1 MSDPL
6 NDGRLNDGRLN
17 DGPVQ
22 PTRKQQL
29 KPFEYLAFAGAA
41 GLFIGLIVFMTVR
54 DVVLALIFGGVGF
67 ILTLLLTATLM
78 LAVKP
83 KGRSSADLDKRDG
96 FEA

>member
-6 NDGRLNDGRLN
+6 NPGPQHG
-17 DGPVQ
+17 GPVQ

-54 DVVLALIFGGVGF
+54 DVVLALIFGGVAF

-83 KGRSSADLDKRDG
+83 KGRASADLDKRDG

>member
-1 MSDPL
+1 MSDP
-6 NDGRLNDGRLN
+6 LNDGRLN

>member
-6 NDGRLNDGRLN
+6 NPGPQH

>member
-6 NDGRLNDGRLN
+6 NSGPQH

-54 DVVLALIFGGVGF
+54 DVVLALVFGGVGF

-96 FEA
+96 FQP